1 MLVTFCSLAEESR
14 PPVEVSIQLISL
26 AGDIE
31 DLALWDGRQAKPI
44 TISAD
49 FLGPRLHYSGDARL
63 RLIRLPSGD
72 EPLTEPTVKPKGE
85 KQPLPAPGPVV
96 AWLDLH
102 AGQGPRR
109 MILLVKPE
117 PDRNGISSIEDD
129 NQRFPAGSLRF
140 LNLCDFAVTLG
151 VGEKAIRIPPKGASV
166 VRPNVPAGRYFDTPV
181 HTEEDQVRRLAYQLH
196 FFYATDRRTLLF
208 ILPGEKGSGLIRLQ
222 PVEDTTQVVGGDSPH
237 DANIKV
243 QKAKK

>member
-1 MLVTFCSLAEESR
+1 
-14 PPVEVSIQLISL
+14 
-26 AGDIE
+26 
-31 DLALWDGRQAKPI
+31 
-44 TISAD
+44 
-49 FLGPRLHYSGDARL
+49 
-63 RLIRLPSGD
+63 
-72 EPLTEPTVKPKGE
+72 
-85 KQPLPAPGPVV
+85 
-96 AWLDLH
+96 
-102 AGQGPRR
+102 

-151 VGEKAIRIPPKGASV
+151 VGEKAIRIPPKGTSV

-181 HTEEDQVRRLAYQLH
+181 HSEEDQVRRLAYQLH

-237 DANIKV
+237 DANVKV